1 MRIFAT
7 FLCTFL
13 LLLFFGTISYVYVLW
28 KHYAL
33 RVQKLY
39 RATADGN
46 PRAALGRAARPFR
59 GGHPYRIPNNRVRP
73 NSSNA
78 ESGGGTTEAIPDD
91 KLEERVGHFE
101 TQIVAQL
108 RRAAVE
114 AGKRVLAGEV
124 KSRYGARHDSPG
136 KGAAP
141 MRPREDAAT
150 LVCEAVGKVQIETFV
165 RGEEEFFAE
174 EQLDHLLPKRPLLE
188 RNATFDT
195 CGVVSSSGAM
205 LKSGL
210 GARIDSDDFVIRFNN
225 APSGGRARD
234 ESGGGGEDYERDVGS
249 KTSLRIVN
257 SQVVGK
263 PQFKFLESQSL
274 YADSPVLVWDPSK

>member
-1 MRIFAT
+1 MRMFAT

-33 RVQKLY
+33 RVRKLHRAAEEGASAAERVGLY
-39 RATADGN
+39 R
-46 PRAALGRAARPFR
+46 GR
-59 GGHPYRIPNNRVRP
+59 HPYRIPNPVHSDR
-73 NSSNA
+73 SSA
-78 ESGGGTTEAIPDD
+78 EDRETTEAIPDD
-91 KLEERVGHFE
+91 KLEEQVGHFE

-108 RRAAVE
+108 RNAAVE
-114 AGKRVLAGEV
+114 TGKRVLAGEV
-124 KSRYGARHDSPG
+124 ENRYGVRYDSTG
-136 KGAAP
+136 MGAAP
-141 MRPREDAAT
+141 MKPKEDPAT
-150 LVCEAVGKVQIETFV
+150 LVCEAVNRVEIGTFV
-165 RGEEEFFAE
+165 RGTEPFFDE

-188 RNATFDT
+188 KNATFDT
-195 CGVVSSSGAM
+195 CGVVSSSGSL

-210 GARIDSDDFVIRFNN
+210 GAKIDSDDFVIRFNN
-225 APSGGRARD
+225 APCGRD
-234 ESGGGGEDYERDVGS
+234 KDDYNGGGDYERDVGS

-263 PQFKFLESQSL
+263 PQFKFLESQTL

>member
-28 KHYAL
+28 RHYAL

-39 RATADGN
+39 RATADDN
-46 PRAALGRAARPFR
+46 PRAAPGQAARPFR

-78 ESGGGTTEAIPDD
+78 EGGGATEAIPDD
-91 KLEERVGHFE
+91 KLEERIAHFE

-108 RRAAVE
+108 RKAAVE
-114 AGKRVLAGEV
+114 AGNRVLAGEV
-124 KSRYGARHDSPG
+124 KSRYGARHDYPG
-136 KGAAP
+136 KKAAP
-141 MRPREDAAT
+141 MRPKEDAAT
-150 LVCEAVGKVQIETFV
+150 LVCEAVGKVQIGTFV
-165 RGEEEFFAE
+165 RGEEELFVAE
-174 EQLDHLLPKRPLLE
+174 QVDHLLPKRPLLE

-210 GARIDSDDFVIRFNN
+210 GTRIDSDDFVIRFNN
-225 APSGGRARD
+225 APSGRD
-234 ESGGGGEDYERDVGS
+234 KDEYGGGGGDYERDVGS

>member
-91 KLEERVGHFE
+91 KLEERVVHFE

-136 KGAAP
+136 MGAAP

-225 APSGGRARD
+225 APSGGRDRD

>member
-7 FLCTFL
+7 FLFTFL

-28 KHYAL
+28 KHYSL

-39 RATADGN
+39 RVTAEDN
-46 PRAALGRAARPFR
+46 PRAARPFR
-59 GGHPYRIPNNRVRP
+59 GGHPYRIPSNRVP
-73 NSSNA
+73 SNNSNA
-78 ESGGGTTEAIPDD
+78 ESGGATEAIPDD
-91 KLEERVGHFE
+91 KLEERVAHFE

-108 RRAAVE
+108 RKAAVD
-114 AGKRVLAGEV
+114 AGKLVLAGEV

-136 KGAAP
+136 MGAAP

-150 LVCEAVGKVQIETFV
+150 LVCEAVSKVQIGTFV

-225 APSGGRARD
+225 APSGRDRD
-234 ESGGGGEDYERDVGS
+234 EYGGDYERDVGS